1 VPVLPGGARDR
12 GALLSDPLP
21 LVFVSV
27 GTDYHPFDRLSR
39 WIDAWLER
47 GGSGSARCFVQTGT
61 SAVPRLAE
69 HRQYLGHAEMEAMMR
84 QAAVVVCHGG
94 PGTIMLAS
102 TLGKRPI
109 VVPRRKRYGEHVD
122 DHQCSFTERIA
133 AEGAIVLAGSEEE
146 LGSCLD
152 AALGRDAE
160 ATLPPN
166 GAGPARAVAMFEQL
180 VDDLVLHV
188 NGSSKGKGV
197 MRSAPV
203 SRRRA

>member
-1 VPVLPGGARDR
+1 MFA
-12 GALLSDPLP
+12 
-21 LVFVSV
+21 SV

-39 WIDAWLER
+39 WIDAWLES
-47 GGSGSARCFVQTGT
+47 GGSAVARCFVQTGT

-69 HRQYLGHAEMEAMMR
+69 HRQYLGHAEMEAMVR
-84 QAAVVVCHGG
+84 EAAVVVCHGG

-133 AEGAIVLAGSEEE
+133 AEGAIILAQSEDE
-146 LGSCLD
+146 LGTSLD

-160 ATLPPN
+160 ANLPPA
-166 GAGPARAVAMFEQL
+166 GAGPAAAVAMFEQL
-180 VDDLVLHV
+180 VDDLVLQR
-188 NGSSKGKGV
+188 NGASRKGV
-197 MRSAPV
+197 VTPASV
-203 SRRRA
+203 LRRRA

>member
-1 VPVLPGGARDR
+1 VPVLPGRARDR
-12 GALLSDPLP
+12 GALLSDGLP
-21 LVFVSV
+21 LVFASV

-39 WIDAWLER
+39 WMDAWLEA
-47 GGSGSARCFVQTGT
+47 GGSDSARCFVQTGT

-69 HRQYLGHAEMEAMMR
+69 HRQYLGHAEMEAMVR
-84 QAAVVVCHGG
+84 AAAVVVCHGG

-133 AEGAIVLAGSEEE
+133 GEGAIVLAQSEEE
-146 LGSCLD
+146 LRTCLD
-152 AALGRDAE
+152 AALGRDSE
-160 ATLPPN
+160 AKLPPT

-180 VDDLVLHV
+180 VDELMLQVHGAKKDVI
-188 NGSSKGKGV
+188 
-197 MRSAPV
+197 RSAPV
-203 SRRRA
+203 SRRRV